1 MQAIRTKWRRCVS
14 ALALVALILPA
25 ASAAKLDGG
34 NPDVLLLAAL
44 YRGDAKAASM
54 ALESGASANARN
66 SDGTTALIMSV
77 LHADLETSRKLIE
90 QGADVNARSGMGR
103 TPLIA
108 AASVPGRWET
118 VKLLLDKGAD
128 PNIVSTAKP
137 GAVPGLYSGG
147 ETALTESAKAL
158 DTRTLEL
165 LLQRGANPA
174 AADNVGNTALHNAA
188 IHGNRSA
195 VRLLLARNVPLSG
208 KNVMGMTP
216 MIMAGIRN
224 DAAIAR
230 MLLDAGADVN
240 GTDGLGSTPLM
251 WASFSEQGDPTLVD
265 MLLRAGANPSVK
277 NKMGESAL
285 VWAQRNG
292 ETAIVDRL
300 RQSRCNGRSSS
311 PRRCAR
317 SARQITGRCSDRP
330 GSNRA
335 AKGQPRVLE
344 EHGVRVVSPPDLAGH
359 GGAYGEIAGDRC
371 ERGTDGS
378 RREESQRVHPAVPC
392 RPD

>member
-1 MQAIRTKWRRCVS
+1 M
-14 ALALVALILPA
+14 ALILPA

-44 YRGDAKAASM
+44 YRGDAKAAST

-90 QGADVNARSGMGR
+90 EGADVNARSGMGR

-188 IHGNRSA
+188 IHGNRTA

-216 MIMAGIRN
+216 MIMAAVRN
-224 DAAIAR
+224 DAVIAR

-240 GTDGLGSTPLM
+240 GADGLGSTPLM
-251 WASFSEQGDPTLVD
+251 WASFSEKGDPSLVD

-292 ETAIVDRL
+292 ETAIADRL
-300 RQSRCNGRSSS
+300 RKAGATAEAAGRADVPGPHPRCRSMK
-311 PRRCAR
+311 R
-317 SARQITGRCSDRP
+317 SA
-330 GSNRA
+330 
-335 AKGQPRVLE
+335 GQ
-344 EHGVRVVSPPDLAGH
+344 
-359 GGAYGEIAGDRC
+359 
-371 ERGTDGS
+371 
-378 RREESQRVHPAVPC
+378 
-392 RPD
+392 